1 MQATVVA
8 YFAALIVFG
17 GLDFIWL
24 SFAAEAIYR
33 PAIGDLLRP
42 SFDAAP
48 AVAFYLIYIGGLVVL
63 VIRQAAT
70 PGQALIYGAVYGFCA
85 YATYDLSNQATLR
98 TWPMS
103 LSLTDMAWGTFA
115 TAIAAAGGYIAYGYF

>member
-8 YFAALIVFG
+8 CFAALIVFG

-33 PAIGDLLRP
+33 PAIGDLRRP
-42 SFDAAP
+42 SFDVAP
-48 AVAFYLIYIGGLVVL
+48 AAAFYVIYIAGLVVL

-85 YATYDLSNQATLR
+85 YATYDLQPGDAAHVAHEPFPDRL
-98 TWPMS
+98 
-103 LSLTDMAWGTFA
+103 AWGTFA
-115 TAIAAAGGYIAYGYF
+115 TAIAAACGFVASRYF